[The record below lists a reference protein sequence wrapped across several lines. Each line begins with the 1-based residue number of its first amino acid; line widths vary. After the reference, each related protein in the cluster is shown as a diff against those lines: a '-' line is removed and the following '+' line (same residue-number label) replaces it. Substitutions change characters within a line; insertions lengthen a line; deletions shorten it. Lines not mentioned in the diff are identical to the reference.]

1 MKHVFYEMSNGKILY
16 PRDMKEKYRMV
27 VAGKLLDGE
36 DYFGSYGDY
45 VKFLNNFFDAGL
57 IVGYHTIEDITEDEV
72 RRICKHAVESG
83 HRVSAVILW
92 KKWANCDLKYA
103 KYEIDMIVDKIVDKE
118 EQE

>member
-1 MKHVFYEMSNGKILY
+1 MKKHVFYYMSSGQILY
-16 PRDMKEKYRMV
+16 PNDMKEKYRTM
-27 VAGKLLDGE
+27 VAGRLLNGE

-45 VKFLNNFFDAGL
+45 VKFLDNFFNAGL
-57 IVGYHTIEDITEDEV
+57 IIAYNTLEDIAEDEL
-72 RRICKHAVESG
+72 RSICKHAVKSG

-103 KYEIDMIVDKIVDKE
+103 KYEVDKMTNEE

>member
-1 MKHVFYEMSNGKILY
+1 MKRVFYEMSNGQILY
-16 PRDMKEKYRMV
+16 PRDMKEKYRIM
-27 VAGKLLDGE
+27 VAGRLLDGE

-45 VKFLNNFFDAGL
+45 VKFLDNFFDSKL

-83 HRVSAVILW
+83 RIISAVILW

-103 KYEIDMIVDKIVDKE
+103 RYEVDKMTGKE

>member
-16 PRDMKEKYRMV
+16 PSDMKEKYRIM
-27 VAGKLLDGE
+27 VAGRLLNGE

-45 VKFLNNFFDAGL
+45 VKFLDNFFSSGL
-57 IVGYHTIEDITEDEV
+57 IVGYHTIEDLAEDEI
-72 RRICKHAVESG
+72 RSICKDLVERG
-83 HRVSAVILW
+83 HRVYAVILW

-103 KYEIDMIVDKIVDKE
+103 KYEIDKMTNNEE